1 MTLETVLRN
10 IELDDMV
17 KVMVFHYNYN
27 GDIFKTKLSYGK
39 TTDALHLLANSF
51 LLNEVV
57 KYYKIELPESN
68 NHAHIIEVEL

>member
-17 KVMVFHYNYN
+17 KVMVFHYN

-39 TTDALHLLANSF
+39 TYDTLHLLANSF
-51 LLNEVV
+51 LLNKVV

-68 NHAHIIEVEL
+68 NYAHIIEVEL

>member
-39 TTDALHLLANSF
+39 TTDTLHLLANSF
-51 LLNEVV
+51 CLMKLLN
-57 KYYKIELPESN
+57 
-68 NHAHIIEVEL
+68 IIKLNYLNPIIMLI

>member
-39 TTDALHLLANSF
+39 TTDTLHLLANSF
-51 LLNEVV
+51 FAYSGSLHDIARKRN
-57 KYYKIELPESN
+57 
-68 NHAHIIEVEL
+68 

>member
-10 IELDDMV
+10 IELNDMV
-17 KVMVFHYNYN
+17 KVMVFHYN
-27 GDIFKTKLSYGK
+27 GDIFKTKLSYDK
-39 TTDALHLLANSF
+39 TTDTLHLLANSF

-68 NHAHIIEVEL
+68 NHTHIIEVEL

>member
-10 IELDDMV
+10 IELDDMI

-39 TTDALHLLANSF
+39 TTDTLHLLANSF

-68 NHAHIIEVEL
+68 NHTHIIEVEL